1 MGVFGD
7 NYGPDEGS
15 QHMVSMRNKKVYHQK
30 RPLIWSSEFSEVVFL
45 YKNGGRGEGGGR
57 GAGNHGGL
65 HIHLK
70 HLKSTASW
78 IHSFS
83 LL

>member
-1 MGVFGD
+1 MSLLSGALNSQKLFSIIEMG
-7 NYGPDEGS
+7 
-15 QHMVSMRNKKVYHQK
+15 
-30 RPLIWSSEFSEVVFL
+30 
-45 YKNGGRGEGGGR
+45 GGGGGEGGGEAE
-57 GAGNHGGL
+57 AGNHGGL

-83 LL
+83 QL